1 MTITQE
7 RDDVACR
14 HGEVSGVNAGYT
26 LEVTGL
32 AGGLNMGCER
42 KRRSRPTL

>member
-1 MTITQE
+1 MTITRE

-26 LEVTGL
+26 LEVMGL
-32 AGGLNMGCER
+32 AGGLNVGFER
-42 KRRSRPTL
+42 KLRSKPTL

>member
-32 AGGLNMGCER
+32 AGGLNMGFVR
-42 KRRSRPTL
+42 KLRSKPTL

>member
-32 AGGLNMGCER
+32 ARGLNMGFER
-42 KRRSRPTL
+42 KLRSL

>member
-14 HGEVSGVNAGYT
+14 HGEVSGVSAGYM
-26 LEVTGL
+26 LEVAGL
-32 AGGLNMGCER
+32 AGGLNMGFER
-42 KRRSRPTL
+42 KLRSKPTL